1 MIGYANYVDAE
12 RKSAE
17 GSPRET
23 PAPVNFEKG
32 PGDLPVLPA
41 ALKGA
46 RGVELAKQAQEIVR
60 SYFLRHY
67 RRFRRQLLPP

>member
-1 MIGYANYVDAE
+1 MIGYANYVGDE
-12 RKSAE
+12 RKGTESTA
-17 GSPRET
+17 REPT
-23 PAPVNFEKG
+23 APVNFEKG
-32 PGDLPVLPA
+32 PGELPLLPA

-67 RRFRRQLLPP
+67 RKVSETSFF